1 MAVEKTFTKVRW
13 DRKNQD
19 KDQDEG
25 DQRTEGEQS
34 FNKERNEI
42 DMRKMAATDLPFN
55 NRTYLPHALD
65 ESSEIE
71 MHVLKQRIKEVKRFP
86 KEKSLRNLTE
96 EQFKGIK
103 GLRDRQKNDEIV
115 VFQTDKSAKLAV
127 DTPEN
132 YIESM
137 KQHTEKRT
145 GRQRRRTWTLPG
157 THC

>member
-103 GLRDRQKNDEIV
+103 GLRDRQ
-115 VFQTDKSAKLAV
+115 
-127 DTPEN
+127 
-132 YIESM
+132 
-137 KQHTEKRT
+137 
-145 GRQRRRTWTLPG
+145 
-157 THC
+157 